1 MKSNSKEMSSGFA
14 TVYGSPGQGP
24 RTLGPLRV
32 FWPLAPVCFA
42 AGWLMRAALPFP
54 ALSTTQAGLLLLVL
68 AIVLAM
74 FTVWSTRRLRS
85 FLKGAEGEEKV
96 ARVLSFLPSG
106 HTVFNDLYLDDTAS
120 SFDHI
125 VVGPS
130 GVFVIETK
138 NWNGE
143 ITFENGQVLY
153 NGKRPG
159 RPPIKQVKEAVADLL
174 LHLEAAQCPEVP
186 VVPVLC
192 FVNNRPRGGL
202 TNIGGVRI
210 CTDIDLP
217 GLFENALENPIGS
230 GACSM
235 VADELARCIGEK

>member
-1 MKSNSKEMSSGFA
+1 MKSENEPAASRFA

-24 RTLGPLRV
+24 RTLGPLMV
-32 FWPLAPVCFA
+32 FWPLAPICFA
-42 AGWLMRAALPFP
+42 AGWLLRTALPFP
-54 ALSTTQAGLLLLVL
+54 ALTTTQAGILFLALAVLLAL
-68 AIVLAM
+68 

-106 HTVFNDLYLDDTAS
+106 CSVFNDLQLDGADAV
-120 SFDHI
+120 FDHI

-138 NWNGE
+138 NWSGE

-153 NGKRPG
+153 NGKTPG
-159 RPPIKQVKEAVADLL
+159 RPPIRQVKEAVAALL
-174 LHLEAAQCPEVP
+174 DHLEAAQCPAVP
-186 VVPVLC
+186 VYPVLC

-210 CTDIDLP
+210 CTDTDLHD
-217 GLFENALENPIGS
+217 LFENTLETPVGA
-230 GACSM
+230 GACAI
-235 VADELARCIGEK
+235 VAGELARCMEEK